1 MTIDSLISGHGS
13 KNGNWEDVLDDIEL
27 SSSVEEALRKELEGC
42 ERAQGFQLV
51 YSVAGTICTAKDKYV
66 SAIVLTIYHSGCG
79 AAIATKVGLEIIGT
93 WLPDQSFLLK
103 LAKLIIK

>member
-1 MTIDSLISGHGS
+1 MAIDSLISGHGS

-27 SSSVEEALRKELEGC
+27 SSSVEDALRKELEGC

-51 YSVAGTICTAKDKYV
+51 YSVAGSICTTKDKYV
-66 SAIVLTIYHSGCG
+66 SAIVLTIFHSGCG

-93 WLPDQSFLLK
+93 WLSFLLK
-103 LAKLIIK
+103 LAKLIMQ